1 MTNENFGAIL
11 GPFSPKFVLKP
22 ILLEK
27 LALSVFK
34 SYHHAKNQKK
44 LVTHSWEKYRY
55 TWIKRQADSGYF
67 LGASVG
73 LGSKKTFSNVV
84 HTSQSAR
91 YLHLFIVEIIDE
103 SINLV
108 QI

>member
-34 SYHHAKNQKK
+34 SSNYLSSCKK
-44 LVTHSWEKYRY
+44 SEK
-55 TWIKRQADSGYF
+55 TCDPF
-67 LGASVG
+67 LRKIPIHMDKETG
-73 LGSKKTFSNVV
+73 K
-84 HTSQSAR
+84 QR
-91 YLHLFIVEIIDE
+91 LFFR
-103 SINLV
+103 SIRRTR
-108 QI
+108 IEKDFF